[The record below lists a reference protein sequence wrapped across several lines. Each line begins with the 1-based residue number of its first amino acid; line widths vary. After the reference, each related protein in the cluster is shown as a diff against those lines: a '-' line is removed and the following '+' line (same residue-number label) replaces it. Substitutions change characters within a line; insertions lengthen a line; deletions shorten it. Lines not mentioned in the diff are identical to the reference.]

1 MQRFTHRS
9 ESSESLLRLSR
20 LGVLHWGVEFP
31 RYLALSA
38 GGLNLGSPEV
48 LWEKDLLLVSHKSYL
63 TLCGPVSCS
72 SPGSSVHGSLQARML
87 GGSGLPFLPPLE
99 LLDSRIKPVSLASPA
114 LAGGFFTS

>member
-72 SPGSSVHGSLQARML
+72 SPGSSVLYHLLKLMLQYFWPPIAKNL
-87 GGSGLPFLPPLE
+87 LTGKDPDAGKKVALIIPTLSG
-99 LLDSRIKPVSLASPA
+99 K
-114 LAGGFFTS
+114 